1 MSFTMEQMRS
11 IQDKLAK
18 DGNVLPPLD
27 VVRAVAVLIG
37 KDNLSEVI
45 CDSYSDEKSTSWRV
59 VGLLDSGCLF
69 TVMAVGDEGDWDS
82 GSFEDA
88 EGRVKVELVARI
100 RSLSDIASLNLTR
113 ATAPAYEPRRTPRNA
128 PDQENKR
135 WDVDAVWEI
144 CWRDDSPSLVL
155 TTSTDEAL
163 LGTDRDLAAANS
175 IVDSVRQVLAARQG
189 AHGSNTAT
197 PAPHSAGAA
206 LSVSPRPR
214 EP

>member
-113 ATAPAYEPRRTPRNA
+113 ATDPAYKQRRTPRND
-128 PDQENKR
+128 PDQENEP
-135 WDVDAVWEI
+135 WDIEAVWEI

-155 TTSTDEAL
+155 ATSTDAAAFEMN
-163 LGTDRDLAAANS
+163 RNLAAENS
-175 IVDSVRQVLAARQG
+175 IVDTVREVLAAR
-189 AHGSNTAT
+189 
-197 PAPHSAGAA
+197 
-206 LSVSPRPR
+206 
-214 EP
+214 

>member
-189 AHGSNTAT
+189 AHGPNTAT
-197 PAPHSAGAA
+197 PAPI
-206 LSVSPRPR
+206 RP
-214 EP
+214 EPL